1 MTKEAIILGMMLGLI
16 FSWKNKVF
24 LSLPTFKNL
33 IIAGIGAC
41 IFILSLKMAPKSPM
55 ILTVFPIVHGIA
67 LVIIGF
73 GLLLG
78 KHIGYR
84 LAGIGVL
91 LNSIVV
97 LLNGGMPVE
106 SSCLVKIGDVR
117 ALNLISTGKTLTH
130 VLANE
135 GTQLRFL
142 CDRFIF
148 YSPITSARVMSV
160 GDGFI
165 AIGMFIFVTSAVS
178 YVFRRAN
185 LNEMDQ

>member
-33 IIAGIGAC
+33 IIAGIGALV
-41 IFILSLKMAPKSPM
+41 FIISLKMAPRFPS
-55 ILTVFPIVHGIA
+55 ILKVFPTLHGMS
-67 LVIIGF
+67 LVIM
-73 GLLLG
+73 GLGLILG
-78 KHIGYR
+78 KHPGYR
-84 LAGIGVL
+84 ISGVGVL

-97 LLNGGMPVE
+97 FLNGGMPVE
-106 SSCLVKIGDVR
+106 PSCLIEIGDEQ
-117 ALNLISTGKTLTH
+117 ALSLITGGKTLTH

-135 GTQLRFL
+135 GTKVRIL
-142 CDRFIF
+142 CDLFIL
-148 YSPITSARVMSV
+148 SPPITSARVMSI

-165 AIGMFIFVTSAVS
+165 AVGMFLFMAGAVS

-185 LNEMDQ
+185 LNEVDK